1 MPAAARQSAKQHR
14 PHSRRGI
21 GGVPNALFVMAFGVG
36 DGLVVMRR
44 IEQRTNSPPL
54 IYQYDGALIKCL
66 YIMSSLVRM
75 MLHSLFELVQRS
87 QLTCQNLFTC
97 EESELE

>member
-54 IYQYDGALIKCL
+54 IYQYDGALIG
-66 YIMSSLVRM
+66 VRIRY
-75 MLHSLFELVQRS
+75 ELLGPYYVTFLIGARRAVLAEALGPVPMQD
-87 QLTCQNLFTC
+87 
-97 EESELE
+97 LE